1 MEPSAPRIVVRPA
14 GVDDADA
21 VAAVVHDALRD
32 KYAPALGGAALRGIA
47 ALARWEIEEVP
58 SSSHWIAEI
67 DGRLAGV
74 VHLAVGPGGVQGF
87 CGALAREVGWPR
99 AVRATLVLS
108 LLAPTDLAADEAY
121 VEELAVAGWA
131 RRRGVARAL
140 LATCEREARR
150 LGRSRLTLW
159 VTTTNDAALP
169 LYASAGFRETRRR
182 RWLVG
187 RLLFGAPGAV
197 LMERELSPG

>member
-1 MEPSAPRIVVRPA
+1 MPPSAPRIVVRPA
-14 GVDDADA
+14 GVDDAEA
-21 VAAVVHDALRD
+21 VAAIVHAALRD
-32 KYAPALGGAALRGIA
+32 KYAPALGDVALRGIA

-67 DGRLAGV
+67 DGRAAGV
-74 VHLAVGPGGVQGF
+74 VHLAVGPGGVEGF
-87 CGALAREVGWPR
+87 CRALAREIGWPR
-99 AVRATLVLS
+99 ALRATLVLS
-108 LLAPTDLAADEAY
+108 LLAPAALAPDEAY
-121 VEELAVAGWA
+121 IEELAVAGWA

-150 LGRSRLTLW
+150 RERGRLTLW
-159 VTTTNDAALP
+159 VTITNEAALP

-182 RWLVG
+182 RWFVG
-187 RLLFGAPGAV
+187 RLLFGAPGAI

>member
-1 MEPSAPRIVVRPA
+1 MDPSAPRIVVRPA
-14 GVDDADA
+14 GVDDAEA
-21 VAAVVHDALRD
+21 VAAIVHSALHD

-58 SSSHWIAEI
+58 SSSHWVAELE
-67 DGRLAGV
+67 GRIAGV
-74 VHLAVGPGGVQGF
+74 VHLAVGPGGVEGF
-87 CGALAREVGWPR
+87 CRALAREIGWPR

-108 LLAPTDLAADEAY
+108 LLAPAALAPDEAY
-121 VEELAVAGWA
+121 IEELAVAGWA

-140 LATCEREARR
+140 LAACEREARR
-150 LGRSRLTLW
+150 RRRGRLTLW
-159 VTTTNDAALP
+159 VTTTNEAALP

-182 RWLVG
+182 RWFVG
-187 RLLFGAPGAV
+187 RLLFGAPGAI